1 MFVFLGVGCYY
12 TGAKY
17 GYLNLATLIGEKLI
31 NVPIEFVLIIGGI
44 FGFLILKIE
53 PSFVFLMNY
62 VNDVTK
68 GGIKEKFLELFLS
81 LGVAFSFMMSL
92 IIAINKVDI
101 LVVLLPSFFLAIF
114 LAFFTPNTF
123 LSLAFDSLGAV
134 IGTISS
140 SFLLPILIGIT
151 NSSLQTFGYVA
162 FIGIIPVIFLE
173 IAGFIYEKE
182 IILHDYNKLD
192 DEVVI
197 YD

>member
-1 MFVFLGVGCYY
+1 MQASIAIEEADVIIFVVD
-12 TGAKY
+12 AKD
-17 GYLNLATLIGEKLI
+17 GLT
-31 NVPIEFVLIIGGI
+31 
-44 FGFLILKIE
+44 
-53 PSFVFLMNY
+53 S
-62 VNDVTK
+62 NDLLVRDLLRK
-68 GGIKEKFLELFLS
+68 YNKK
-81 LGVAFSFMMSL
+81 VVV
-92 IIAINKVDI
+92 AINKVDI
-101 LVVLLPSFFLAIF
+101 LVVLLPSFFLAII

-182 IILHDYNKLD
+182 IILHDYNQLD

-197 YD
+197 YV